1 MFQWIGGNK
10 KENMVFQCFMCFL
23 RIFVKKIALTIFD
36 DILFEQSAAN
46 LRDAT
51 VAQCDVMSARLDIC

>member
-1 MFQWIGGNK
+1 MDWGKQEREHGVS
-10 KENMVFQCFMCFL
+10 VFQAYVFSQDLCEKN
-23 RIFVKKIALTIFD
+23 RFD
-36 DILFEQSAAN
+36 DILFEPSAAN